1 MQKTYKDQ
9 AIWFLNGF
17 WGSPVGPEDAN
28 KVWDWVKKFIELD
41 LMGPERKGAEGNELD
56 QFWSAKFLEDVDTA
70 MTSIARKEAFKK
82 IDQDHNGKMS
92 TIEYLIWK
100 YNKSLQETVD
110 APQGTSPE
118 LERAQQSLARLQE
131 TLKELQAAV
140 DELKKQ
146 EDAYNNKINELN
158 AKANDPNATTVNR
171 NKAANELAQVK
182 SEDPLPL
189 RKAKITQEAAV
200 RKVEKE
206 MKETRALIDQLK
218 GKGGVAPGALW
229 WLEREVFEADSR
241 LPKAKQQFNHSKP
254 FYFDPKAKF
263 G

>member
-1 MQKTYKDQ
+1 
-9 AIWFLNGF
+9 
-17 WGSPVGPEDAN
+17 
-28 KVWDWVKKFIELD
+28 
-41 LMGPERKGAEGNELD
+41 MGPERKGAEGNELD

-82 IDQDHNGKMS
+82 IDQVKKNIYSNSPFLKNYLCFIVLKDHNGKMS

-118 LERAQQSLARLQE
+118 LERAQQSLARLQVRFSQRFFIYFILSFQE

-182 SEDPLPL
+182 
-189 RKAKITQEAAV
+189 V
-200 RKVEKE
+200 RK
-206 MKETRALIDQLK
+206 I
-218 GKGGVAPGALW
+218 
-229 WLEREVFEADSR
+229 
-241 LPKAKQQFNHSKP
+241 
-254 FYFDPKAKF
+254 
-263 G
+263 